1 LLIAGDVH
9 PAGGIGDCHTL
20 LFHSTDDGRSW
31 SVRSGLTGVDENKGD
46 EVALL
51 ETRPG
56 ELLCLLRDRQR
67 KDIYRYWSRDGG
79 RTWSERASIRDMLD
93 CTLQRPFLTRVS
105 DDVILLSGRDFGRKE
120 VVAFVSRDGGRTF
133 AERRTID
140 SYQGDG
146 GYTAAVRL
154 DDSSVRIVWYADRR
168 ATLNMPDVKAARLT
182 IPARSVDASPLFS
195 FGLVADVQYADK
207 PDRPPRLYR
216 DSLERLRECVTE
228 LNRHPLDFTIQLG
241 DLIDGNIGPE
251 KTREDLDRVM
261 SEFARLDKRLYHVAG
276 NHCLNAG
283 REEIE
288 EKLGL
293 DRAYYD
299 FTPDGVEGWRLIVL
313 DGNDAGYGVLGE
325 EQTAWLKQTLDAARR
340 RNERVILFNHFA
352 VLKKAAARHR
362 MKTPEPLQSIIT
374 RSGCV
379 VAYFA
384 GHDHAGGYA
393 EEGGIQHVTFHGMVE
408 SGWRNAY
415 AIVYVFQDR
424 IEIRGFGAVPSR
436 RLALLAPALPKTAER
451 GARAADRDRV
461 TAPAAGSGKH

>member
-1 LLIAGDVH
+1 MADKAITYGASEGF
-9 PAGGIGDCHTL
+9 GE
-20 LFHSTDDGRSW
+20 
-31 SVRSGLTGVDENKGD
+31 LTGWESKGTNDTTNKTRAVAMDNKGD

-241 DLIDGNIGPE
+241 E
-251 KTREDLDRVM
+251 T
-261 SEFARLDKRLYHVAG
+261 
-276 NHCLNAG
+276 
-283 REEIE
+283 
-288 EKLGL
+288 
-293 DRAYYD
+293 
-299 FTPDGVEGWRLIVL
+299 FTVLFFDIFFCL
-313 DGNDAGYGVLGE
+313 DGA
-325 EQTAWLKQTLDAARR
+325 
-340 RNERVILFNHFA
+340 
-352 VLKKAAARHR
+352 
-362 MKTPEPLQSIIT
+362 LQ
-374 RSGCV
+374 
-379 VAYFA
+379 
-384 GHDHAGGYA
+384 
-393 EEGGIQHVTFHGMVE
+393 
-408 SGWRNAY
+408 
-415 AIVYVFQDR
+415 
-424 IEIRGFGAVPSR
+424 
-436 RLALLAPALPKTAER
+436 
-451 GARAADRDRV
+451 
-461 TAPAAGSGKH
+461 